1 MRLAGIVM
9 TIMGLI
15 ALVFSII
22 GIFTSSKGVDTVTFF
37 ANSWFPI
44 MFIFW
49 FGAGVS
55 ILLTFPAHDE
65 HRPHTT
71 RTTTPPRS
79 R

>member
-22 GIFTSSKGVDTVTFF
+22 GIFTADKGAEGDLIFF

-55 ILLTFPAHDE
+55 ILLTFPGNEAKRKHK
-65 HRPHTT
+65 TNY
-71 RTTTPPRS
+71 
-79 R
+79 